1 MEDTRGNCSL
11 WYLFLFYV
19 NFMFI
24 EGEVI
29 MTADDVL
36 NNLLELIG
44 KPFDY
49 DDVVC
54 AFEDYEENGECSVYV
69 GESCNDGYSYIAY
82 IDEVNSTQFLFKTDD
97 NDVIKAVYM
106 KGR

>member
-1 MEDTRGNCSL
+1 MERGKANGVPDL
-11 WYLFLFYV
+11 QILDREALIA
-19 NFMFI
+19 M
-24 EGEVI
+24 EP
-29 MTADDVL
+29 
-36 NNLLELIG
+36 NLS
-44 KPFDY
+44 

-54 AFEDYEENGECSVYV
+54 AFEENGEYSVYV